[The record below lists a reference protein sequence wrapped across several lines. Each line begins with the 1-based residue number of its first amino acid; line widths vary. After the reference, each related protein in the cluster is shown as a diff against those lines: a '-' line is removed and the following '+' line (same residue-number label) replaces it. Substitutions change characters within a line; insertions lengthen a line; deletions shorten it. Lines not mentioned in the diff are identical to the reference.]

1 LGFDFMKHEAVASFY
16 NDIQQ
21 KFGDDY
27 ESGRWFRSPVTRSHF
42 KMATTAISEVVSECH
57 FTKCLEL
64 GPGAGTWTKLLRT
77 FAPSASY
84 TLLDISDTM
93 LSIAEK
99 NLSADSKN
107 IEFVTSD
114 FLAYETE
121 RTYDFFFSSRAIE
134 YIVDKKTAV
143 EKMYALLESEGE
155 GVVITKNPRYWGDR
169 LLGRKTPDLH
179 KNQIAPSA
187 LTELLV
193 EAGFTVEL
201 LRPVTMTVPFFKC
214 AWLNDIA
221 FALLHRSWF
230 PILNSIFME
239 SYIVHFK
246 KHGN

>member
-1 LGFDFMKHEAVASFY
+1 MKHEAVASFY

-27 ESGRWFRSPVTRSHF
+27 ESGRWFRSSVTRSHF
-42 KMATTAISEVVSECH
+42 KMATEAISEVVSQCK

-77 FAPSASY
+77 FSPDAQY

-93 LSIAEK
+93 LSIARK
-99 NLSADSKN
+99 NLSPDSEK
-107 IEFVTSD
+107 IEFITSD
-114 FLAYETE
+114 FLAYETAK
-121 RTYDFFFSSRAIE
+121 TYDFFFSSRAIE
-134 YIVDKKTAV
+134 YIIDKKTAV
-143 EKMYALLESEGE
+143 EKMYRLLESEGE
-155 GVVITKNPRYWGDR
+155 GIVITKNPRYWGDR
-169 LLGRKTPDLH
+169 LLGRATPDLH

-187 LTELLV
+187 FVALLKD
-193 EAGFTVEL
+193 AGFIVTL
-201 LRPVTMTVPFFKC
+201 IRPVTMTVPFFKC

-221 FALLHRSWF
+221 FKLLHRSWF

>member
-1 LGFDFMKHEAVASFY
+1 MKHEHVADFY

-27 ESGRWFRSPVTRSHF
+27 ESGRWFRSPVKRSHF
-42 KMATTAISEVVSECH
+42 KMATEAIGEVVSGIQFKSCFE
-57 FTKCLEL
+57 F
-64 GPGAGTWTKLLRT
+64 GPGAGTWTRLLRT
-77 FAPSASY
+77 VAPGAQY

-93 LSIAEK
+93 LSIAKK
-99 NLSADSKN
+99 NLATESET

-114 FLAYETE
+114 FLTYETTK
-121 RTYDFFFSSRAIE
+121 TYDFFFSSRAIE
-134 YIVDKKTAV
+134 YIVDKQTAV
-143 EKMYALLESEGE
+143 TKIYTLLKDGGD

-169 LLGRKTPDLH
+169 LLGRKIPDLH
-179 KNQIAPSA
+179 KNQIAPREFVA
-187 LTELLV
+187 LLKD
-193 EAGFTVEL
+193 AGFTVTL
-201 LRPVTMTVPFFKC
+201 IRPATITVPFFKC

-221 FALLHRSWF
+221 FRFLHHVWF